1 MKELAFFVVL
11 VLVFGVGG
19 FLYRYTLE
27 QPGSVPE
34 GPAGGQIAC
43 TLDAMICPDGKAV
56 GRTGPNCEFAA
67 CPIPETATSS
77 LEVATSSPETAT
89 SSLEFPEN

>member
-27 QPGSVPE
+27 QPGSVLE
-34 GPAGGQIAC
+34 GPAGEQIAC
-43 TLDAMICPDGKAV
+43 TLDAMICPDGTAV

-67 CPIPETATSS
+67 CPSTGMATSS
-77 LEVATSSPETAT
+77 LEATTSSPEAGT
-89 SSLEFPEN
+89 SSPELPAN

>member
-1 MKELAFFVVL
+1 MKEIILLIVLIL
-11 VLVFGVGG
+11 VLGIGG

-27 QPGSVPE
+27 QPGRTDYGNV
-34 GPAGGQIAC
+34 AC
-43 TLDAMICPDGKAV
+43 TLEAMICPDGTAV

-89 SSLEFPEN
+89 SSPELPAN